1 MFSKIDYFHKR
12 LLLIPLEKSVC
23 NSISIIN
30 TLCKFIYYNYAFYLC
45 QFINIDLFIETLSDI
60 CYLNIRK
67 IVFMII
73 L

>member
-60 CYLNIRK
+60 AI
-67 IVFMII
+67 
-73 L
+73 